1 MSVLTSKLQL
11 GCKNEYRC
19 LLFHAL
25 LPPLSHFNVGILFV
39 GPTLNWGQGGG
50 ECLTFI
56 ICEITV
62 FVNRPIA
69 FDRVCSIRNYPHSPN
84 VMWVKSKVCFPL
96 GKFLCV
102 KQKFAVK
109 KQEHFLL
116 FHGEFFAD
124 ESRCCI
130 FVFASH
136 EQIRLVEKRL
146 YFMV

>member
-1 MSVLTSKLQL
+1 MLYGTYFML
-11 GCKNEYRC
+11 Y
-19 LLFHAL
+19 F
-25 LPPLSHFNVGILFV
+25 LPSAISMLASFL
-39 GPTLNWGQGGG
+39 WGQHWTGGKG
-50 ECLTFI
+50 GDAKPFI

-62 FVNRPIA
+62 FVNWPIA
-69 FDRVCSIRNYPHSPN
+69 FDRNCSIRNYPHSPN

-146 YFMV
+146 YFMVHTIRTL